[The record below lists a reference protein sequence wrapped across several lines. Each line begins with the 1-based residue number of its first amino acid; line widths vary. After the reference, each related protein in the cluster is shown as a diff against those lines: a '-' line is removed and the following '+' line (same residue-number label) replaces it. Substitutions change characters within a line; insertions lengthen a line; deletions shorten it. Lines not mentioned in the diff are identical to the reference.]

1 MNGITDKIFAAVGL
15 ALFAI
20 FMGIVGWQV
29 VGIDIKI
36 VLILA
41 FAMAAYDFWLDAFK
55 PGPKSPIAPHE
66 APDRHDRQHDAI

>member
-1 MNGITDKIFAAVGL
+1 MNGMTDKIAAAVGL

-20 FMGIVGWQV
+20 FMGIIGWQV

-41 FAMAAYDFWLDAFK
+41 FGMAAYDFWLDAFK
-55 PGPKSPIAPHE
+55 PGTKTPLAPHE
-66 APDRHDRQHDAI
+66 GPDQHDRQHDSI